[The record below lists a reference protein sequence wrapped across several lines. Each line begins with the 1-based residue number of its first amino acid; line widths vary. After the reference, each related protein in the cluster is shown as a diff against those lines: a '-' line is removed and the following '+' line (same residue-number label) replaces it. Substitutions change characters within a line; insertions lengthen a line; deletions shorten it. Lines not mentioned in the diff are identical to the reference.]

1 MHIVKQVLH
10 LFSCTLVHVYVFQ
23 RYTCSWYWEIYTSR
37 CLSPIAKN
45 LELSLY
51 YSWYVFGFL
60 AIKSSWI
67 FLNLIFGELANPTL
81 IDTDISQGRNGM
93 DRALCDT
100 ILKFGMMLGLG
111 KGFSKTTGYKLVEHP
126 GGR

>member
-1 MHIVKQVLH
+1 MPSKV
-10 LFSCTLVHVYVFQ
+10 CD
-23 RYTCSWYWEIYTSR
+23 EITY
-37 CLSPIAKN
+37 
-45 LELSLY
+45 
-51 YSWYVFGFL
+51 
-60 AIKSSWI
+60 
-67 FLNLIFGELANPTL
+67 
-81 IDTDISQGRNGM
+81 SQGRNGM